1 MNAEDQGRAEAAVG
15 VPALSG
21 VGGGSG
27 VRSRDGVRSG
37 GGARGADGVRGPDGV
52 RGTAAVPA
60 ASVVSGT
67 SGTSGMLALP
77 EPPHTSGSHGHH
89 APHGPLTP
97 HSTFTPLAHPDTRI
111 SPGHTRTHVPT
122 PARLLAGVAWAVLLL
137 GLWLWGRD
145 LAEGVAAQLATTGDV
160 AAVGRPLGR
169 QTPPHAHAPVP
180 TAVAARPVGITIG
193 ALGVREA
200 AITERGL
207 DEHGI
212 LTPPPDNSPSPVGWY
227 AAGPQPGEEG
237 TALLVGRAGTGT
249 GHDPHAQGAV
259 VHRLA
264 GIKPGEWLDIQR
276 SDGSTARF
284 TVEDVQLYD
293 RERFDARKA
302 YAARD
307 RGRSELRLIVEGG
320 SRTRATDRSR
330 GGASNVVVVSAYL
343 TSLQPADARDG
354 RTTTTVIRQA
364 P

>member
-1 MNAEDQGRAEAAVG
+1 MSAEDQGRAEAAVG

-27 VRSRDGVRSG
+27 VRSR
-37 GGARGADGVRGPDGV
+37 DGV

-77 EPPHTSGSHGHH
+77 EPPHTSGSHGYH

-111 SPGHTRTHVPT
+111 SPGHTHTHTHTHVPI

-160 AAVGRPLGR
+160 AAVGRPWGR

-200 AITERGL
+200 GITERGL

-212 LTPPPDNSPSPVGWY
+212 LTPPPDNSPAPVGWY

-293 RERFDARKA
+293 RDRFDARKA

-307 RGRSELRLIVEGG
+307 RGRSELRLIVVDG
-320 SRTRATDRSR
+320 SRTRTTDRSHV
-330 GGASNVVVVSAYL
+330 GASNVVVVSAYL

>member
-1 MNAEDQGRAEAAVG
+1 M
-15 VPALSG
+15 
-21 VGGGSG
+21 
-27 VRSRDGVRSG
+27 
-37 GGARGADGVRGPDGV
+37 
-52 RGTAAVPA
+52 
-60 ASVVSGT
+60 
-67 SGTSGMLALP
+67 
-77 EPPHTSGSHGHH
+77 
-89 APHGPLTP
+89 
-97 HSTFTPLAHPDTRI
+97 
-111 SPGHTRTHVPT
+111 
-122 PARLLAGVAWAVLLL
+122 AWAVLLL

-180 TAVAARPVGITIG
+180 TAVTARPVGITIG

-200 AITERGL
+200 GITERGL

-227 AAGPQPGEEG
+227 AAGPQPGEAG
-237 TALLVGRAGTGT
+237 AALLVGRAGSVRDPRVQGT
-249 GHDPHAQGAV
+249 V

-264 GIKPGEWLDIQR
+264 GIKPGERLDIQR

-293 RERFDARKA
+293 RDRFDARKA

-307 RGRSELRLIVEGG
+307 RGRSELRLIVADGG
-320 SRTRATDRSR
+320 HSRATDRSR

-343 TSLQPADARDG
+343 TSLQPAGARDG
-354 RTTTTVIRQA
+354 RTTTTAIRQA

>member
-1 MNAEDQGRAEAAVG
+1 
-15 VPALSG
+15 P
-21 VGGGSG
+21 
-27 VRSRDGVRSG
+27 
-37 GGARGADGVRGPDGV
+37 
-52 RGTAAVPA
+52 T
-60 ASVVSGT
+60 
-67 SGTSGMLALP
+67 
-77 EPPHTSGSHGHH
+77 
-89 APHGPLTP
+89 
-97 HSTFTPLAHPDTRI
+97 
-111 SPGHTRTHVPT
+111 PT

-169 QTPPHAHAPVP
+169 QTPLHAHAPVP
-180 TAVAARPVGITIG
+180 TAVTARPVGITIG

-200 AITERGL
+200 GITERGL

-227 AAGPQPGEEG
+227 AAGPQPGEAG
-237 TALLVGRAGTGT
+237 AALLVGRAGSVR
-249 GHDPHAQGAV
+249 DPRVQGAV

-264 GIKPGEWLDIQR
+264 GLKPGERLDIQR

-293 RERFDARKA
+293 RDRFDARKA

-307 RGRSELRLIVEGG
+307 RGRSELRLIVADGG
-320 SRTRATDRSR
+320 HSRATDRSR

-343 TSLQPADARDG
+343 TSLQPAGARG
-354 RTTTTVIRQA
+354 ERTTTTTIRQA